1 MAMLKPSKYDQLHR
15 DIVISS
21 DIYGGLNRKP
31 RILAAGYGFEGI
43 QGIPGLNSVDN
54 IELAIKAGAGVVA
67 PLIDLLD
74 VPLRNITSGIS
85 LLAVSAGAGF
95 SDKPVLDPFMDAMP
109 IEFSHPVLPSTVLPE
124 NFEIVLN
131 TGQVVMPKY
140 VALNPNYDFNERQ
153 TVVAF
158 GYFGNRL
165 PSNQVGAVHPVT
177 FRVVSSA
184 NPLKLVTPDGLFE
197 GSGLSKE
204 SSNPYDPFN
213 GPTLVGA
220 KLSKL
225 SLAGDYGP
233 DGFTGSEKNHGV
245 EYYGTSD
252 ELYRL
257 RLFTSGGFSPDGV
270 TGLRPDQFSDYF
282 QLTAKRS
289 DGEHEVTLSVPDKWY
304 RVQGGR
310 IKILGIADLGPGL
323 SADPGYTY
331 AEDHDNQ
338 FDVIVRASSLRAVE
352 SLQSVILPDPR
363 EKTHKPIYNP
373 GGPGT
378 APLST
383 FSYTQPSP
391 GQIIDIEKAI
401 KNPNVVSYASQKL
414 SDYDEADGLAAVFRL
429 RDPVTGSMMLTA
441 SSAAAASAV
450 RNGEMEFV
458 DVPFSANSNDSFSK
472 PVFELEHPKTG
483 DLAYAIRAGEKK
495 ALLQDGYVFNGEVF
509 AAYPK
514 SYHGLDPIW
523 QLQSVEGM
531 HITTAVKSE
540 RDDLIAD
547 GWSSGEPVFWSVAFD
562 NVI

>member
-67 PLIDLLD
+67 PLIDLPD

-282 QLTAKRS
+282 QLTAKR
-289 DGEHEVTLSVPDKWY
+289 
-304 RVQGGR
+304 
-310 IKILGIADLGPGL
+310 
-323 SADPGYTY
+323 
-331 AEDHDNQ
+331 
-338 FDVIVRASSLRAVE
+338 
-352 SLQSVILPDPR
+352 
-363 EKTHKPIYNP
+363 
-373 GGPGT
+373 
-378 APLST
+378 
-383 FSYTQPSP
+383 
-391 GQIIDIEKAI
+391 
-401 KNPNVVSYASQKL
+401 
-414 SDYDEADGLAAVFRL
+414 
-429 RDPVTGSMMLTA
+429 
-441 SSAAAASAV
+441 
-450 RNGEMEFV
+450 
-458 DVPFSANSNDSFSK
+458 
-472 PVFELEHPKTG
+472 
-483 DLAYAIRAGEKK
+483 
-495 ALLQDGYVFNGEVF
+495 
-509 AAYPK
+509 
-514 SYHGLDPIW
+514 
-523 QLQSVEGM
+523 
-531 HITTAVKSE
+531 
-540 RDDLIAD
+540 
-547 GWSSGEPVFWSVAFD
+547 
-562 NVI
+562 

>member
-1 MAMLKPSKYDQLHR
+1 MPSKYDQLHR
-15 DIVISS
+15 DIIISS
-21 DIYGGLNRKP
+21 DIYGGLNQNP

-43 QGIPGLNSVDN
+43 QGIPGLNSVEN
-54 IELAIKAGAGVVA
+54 IELAIEAGAGVVA
-67 PLIDLLD
+67 PLIDQPG

-95 SDKPVLDPFMDAMP
+95 SDKPALEPFMDAMP

-131 TGQVVMPKY
+131 TGQVVAPKY

-165 PSNQVGAVHPVT
+165 PSNQVGAVHPVA
-177 FRVVSSA
+177 FRVVSSG
-184 NPLKLVTPDGLFE
+184 NPLKLVTPDGLFD
-197 GSGLSKE
+197 GSGLSKK
-204 SSNPYDPFN
+204 SSNPYDLFN
-213 GPTLVGA
+213 GPTLVAA

-245 EYYGTSD
+245 EYYGASD
-252 ELYRL
+252 KLYRL

-270 TGLRPDQFSDYF
+270 TGLRPDQFSDFF
-282 QLTAKRS
+282 QLTANS
-289 DGEHEVTLSVPDKWY
+289 PDGDGELTLSESKKWY

-310 IKILGIADLGPGL
+310 VKIIGIADLGPGL
-323 SADPGYTY
+323 TSDPEYAY

-338 FDVIVRASSLRAVE
+338 FDVIVKASSQVAIK

-363 EKTHKPIYNP
+363 DKTHRPIYNP
-373 GGPGT
+373 GGPGI
-378 APLST
+378 APLPS

-391 GQIIDIEKAI
+391 GQAIGIEKAI
-401 KNPNVVSYASQKL
+401 KNPRVVSYASQEL
-414 SDYDEADGLAAVFRL
+414 SDYDEADSLAVVFRL
-429 RDPVTGSMMLTA
+429 RDPITGSVKLTA
-441 SSAAAASAV
+441 SSADAKKAV
-450 RNGEMEFV
+450 GNNGLELL
-458 DVPFSANSNDSFSK
+458 DISFSANSKDKFSES
-472 PVFELEHPKTG
+472 VFEFEHPDTG
-483 DLAYAIRAGEKK
+483 DFAYAIRSRDKK
-495 ALLQDGYVFNGEVF
+495 DLEHEGYVSNGEVF
-509 AAYPK
+509 TAYSK

-523 QLQSVEGM
+523 QLESAEGM
-531 HITTAVKSE
+531 HISTAIKSE

-547 GWSSGEPVFWSVAFD
+547 GWSSGEPVFWSVMFGNA
-562 NVI
+562 I